1 MKNIW
6 IQQVEVSEEQYMLYN
21 EQTYTENSS
30 HNFVPIVKWR
40 ILKCAEV
47 VVQIEVIWNSHR

>member
-30 HNFVPIVKWR
+30 HNFVPIVK
-40 ILKCAEV
+40 
-47 VVQIEVIWNSHR
+47 